1 MTGSQPQ
8 PGLLHLRAAREQGQI
23 LRELLGT
30 VPLGALKQGTRRGP
44 PGTQLRTLQP
54 RATREATE
62 KPQKSGGGATAA
74 EKGFQSSL
82 WLKSDEREEPA
93 LGLA

>member
-54 RATREATE
+54 RATREAMG